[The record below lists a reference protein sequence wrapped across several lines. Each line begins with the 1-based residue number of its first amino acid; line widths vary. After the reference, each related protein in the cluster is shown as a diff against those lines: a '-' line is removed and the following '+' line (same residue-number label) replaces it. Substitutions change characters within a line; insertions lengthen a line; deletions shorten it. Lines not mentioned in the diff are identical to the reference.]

1 MCNDIYR
8 KYERVV
14 PLKDNK
20 GVIITNAFQNIFDA
34 NQTKYG

>member
-20 GVIITNAFQNIFDA
+20 GVSIVGAFQNIFDA